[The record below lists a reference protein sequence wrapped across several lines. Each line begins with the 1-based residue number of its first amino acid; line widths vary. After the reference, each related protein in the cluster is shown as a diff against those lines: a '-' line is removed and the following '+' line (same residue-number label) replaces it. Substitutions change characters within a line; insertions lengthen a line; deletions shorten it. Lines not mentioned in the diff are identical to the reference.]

1 MRYRFPYV
9 GADLREPVIQP
20 GISEHCETTD
30 AGESRD
36 IPIYFSSFS
45 PGTHSSLLTEG
56 RLRLSKPGCLVLR
69 RGAWFTRPNTVT
81 HPGTNRA

>member
-1 MRYRFPYV
+1 M
-9 GADLREPVIQP
+9 I
-20 GISEHCETTD
+20 
-30 AGESRD
+30 
-36 IPIYFSSFS
+36 
-45 PGTHSSLLTEG
+45 LTEG